1 MNRPR
6 LARLAWI
13 NAYRRL
19 LWFALSV
26 AAFAAVAGTASAA
39 GEPGKEV
46 KPVLPDKIG
55 WNASGKDGVVAAGSP
70 KAVAAGIEI
79 LKAGGN
85 AADAATATIFALNI
99 TDHYACSIGGEAPV
113 IIWDAKRRQV
123 KVLSGQ
129 GRAPL
134 SEEAVKWYMTNGI
147 PGGLDI
153 KMAPVPSVV
162 DLCTTMLKL
171 YGTKSFEEII
181 APALGL
187 LNAGKEPWHPNLA
200 VTLRKMVQSERTASG
215 TREDKIQAAS
225 DRFYGRGGAPQDI
238 ADELEAFYVQKGG
251 FLRKADLAAHHTPV
265 EDPVTVNYRGYTVCK
280 CGPWTQGP
288 YLLQALRLLEGF
300 DLKKMG
306 YGSPDYIHAVAE
318 ALKLGM
324 ADRDEYY
331 GDPAFVKVPLSA
343 LLSDEYTRIRRPLID
358 MKHASSEIRPG
369 DPYAMIP
376 LKGPGVIR
384 PGAAGTTTCVVA
396 DRWGN
401 VVSATPS
408 ANVPRKCQGGKAG
421 VTYGNRLRSL
431 NTAPGHPN
439 CIQPGKRPRITLTPT
454 LVLKDGE
461 PILAIS
467 VAGGDLQDQVT
478 LELLLGFIDFGMM
491 PQADVTAP
499 RFSTASHQDSF
510 NPSPDRAK
518 TIGRL
523 GSLTVNDT
531 VSKSAQEELAARGH
545 KLKVNH
551 GAIGAPVMLYVE
563 PAGGMVYAAG
573 DPSANRHAAAVPE
586 GKSR

>member
-6 LARLAWI
+6 PARSAWI
-13 NAYRRL
+13 GARRRFL
-19 LWFALSV
+19 MSSLSV
-26 AAFAAVAGTASAA
+26 AMLVSAAGSPSAA
-39 GEPGKEV
+39 GEPGKDA
-46 KPVLPDKIG
+46 KPMPPDKIG
-55 WNASGKDGVVAAGSP
+55 WNAAGKAGVVAAGNP
-70 KAVAAGIEI
+70 KAVAAGIDI

-85 AADAATATIFALNI
+85 AADAAAATIFALNI

-113 IIWDAKRRQV
+113 IIWDAKQKQV

-134 SEEAVKWYMTNGI
+134 SQEAVTWYMTNGI

-162 DLCTTMLKL
+162 DVCTTMLKL
-171 YGTKSFEEII
+171 YGTKSFEEVI
-181 APALGL
+181 APALAL
-187 LNAGKEPWHPNLA
+187 LDAGKEPWHPNLA
-200 VTLRKMVQSERTASG
+200 VTLRKMVESERAAPGS
-215 TREDKIQAAS
+215 RQDKIQAAS
-225 DRFYGRGGAPQDI
+225 DRFYGRGAAPQDI
-238 ADELEAFYVQKGG
+238 ADELEEFYIQKGG

-306 YGSPDYIHAVAE
+306 HDSPDYIHAVAE
-318 ALKLGM
+318 AIKLAM

-331 GDPAFVKVPLSA
+331 GDPAFVKVPLGA
-343 LLSDEYTRIRRPLID
+343 LLSDEYTAIRRRLID
-358 MKHASSEIRPG
+358 MAHASLEIRPG
-369 DPYAMIP
+369 DPYAMKP

-384 PGAAGTTTCVVA
+384 PGAGGTTTCVVA

-408 ANVPRKCQGGKAG
+408 ANVPRKCEGGKAG

-454 LVLKDGE
+454 LVLKDGK

-478 LELLLGFIDFGMM
+478 LELLLGFIEFGMM

-499 RFSTASHQDSF
+499 RFSTSSHQDSF
-510 NPSPDRAK
+510 NPSPNREK

-523 GSLTVNDT
+523 GSLTVNDG
-531 VSKSAQEELAARGH
+531 VSSSAREELARRGH
-545 KLKVNH
+545 KLTASKGH
-551 GAIGAPVMLYVE
+551 IGSPVMLYID
-563 PAGGMVYAAG
+563 PASGMVHAAG
-573 DPSANRHAAAVPE
+573 DPSANRHAAAAP
-586 GKSR
+586 